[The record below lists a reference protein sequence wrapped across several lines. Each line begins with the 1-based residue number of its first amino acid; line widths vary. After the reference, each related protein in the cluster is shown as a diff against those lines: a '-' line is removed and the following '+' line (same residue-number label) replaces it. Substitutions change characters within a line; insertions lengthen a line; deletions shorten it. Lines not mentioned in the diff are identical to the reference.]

1 MLAVLPLAREIMK
14 KETKNIGPV
23 NKTPKKN
30 ELAFYIYKWNDDFTT
45 FVVAYSPKGA
55 LDIIEASR
63 DIACPPEL
71 QGETL
76 NKKNLKK
83 AEPNF
88 ILTINSPE
96 MTDEE
101 EYEVV
106 GVIEE
111 KKTLN

>member
-1 MLAVLPLAREIMK
+1 MNKEK
-14 KETKNIGPV
+14 KT
-23 NKTPKKN
+23 
-30 ELAFYIYKWNDDFTT
+30 LAFYIYKWNDDFTT
-45 FVVAYSPKGA
+45 FVIADSPNGA

-83 AEPNF
+83 TEPNF
-88 ILTINSPE
+88 ILTVISPE